1 MNPMNKNL
9 TNFAVSYNPQIPDA
23 ENLSKKVITYLK
35 DVGATIS
42 AEGAIHDKI
51 LRQRVK
57 KKEFDALIALGG
69 DGTMLRA
76 SHLCAS
82 ARLPIIGINL
92 GSFGFLMELQKDDWK
107 EYLPKLLEGDYRI
120 EKRMLLEAEHFRQG
134 TSRGSWLVVN
144 DVVVCRGQH
153 VRPIRLEAEVDGYHM
168 ASYVADGLIAATP
181 TGSTAYA
188 LAAGGAI
195 LPPDLR
201 NVIVVP
207 VAPHLS
213 PDQPIILREGACVK
227 IIVGTSHQ
235 AVFSV
240 DGHIPVIMDDG
251 DIVQVRASDLNSHY
265 IRFHDQGYFYRTL
278 NRFMEQNPS
287 LNSAR

>member
-1 MNPMNKNL
+1 MNQPLKQ
-9 TNFAVSYNPQIPDA
+9 FAIAFNPQIPEA
-23 ENLSKKVITYLK
+23 ETLSEK
-35 DVGATIS
+35 IS
-42 AEGAIHDKI
+42 ALLESQGGFVQEVGAIHDKT
-51 LRQRVK
+51 LRQRIK
-57 KKEFDALIALGG
+57 KKEFDALIVLGG

-82 ARLPIIGINL
+82 ARLPILGVNL
-92 GSFGFLMELQKDDWK
+92 GSFGFLMELQRNDW
-107 EYLPKLLEGDYRI
+107 ESYLPNLLSGDYRI
-120 EKRMLLEAEHFRQG
+120 EERMLLQSEHFRQG
-134 TSRGSWLVVN
+134 VSRGSWLVVN
-144 DVVVCRGQH
+144 DVVVCRGQY
-153 VRPIRLEAEVDGYHM
+153 VRPIRLDAEVDGYHM

-201 NVIVVP
+201 NIIIVP

-213 PDQPIILREGACVK
+213 PNQSIILNEGSDVT
-227 IIVGTSHQ
+227 IIVSTSHQ

-240 DGHIPVIMDDG
+240 DGHIPVIMDDK
-251 DIVQVRASDLNSHY
+251 DSVRIGASDLNSRF
-265 IRFHDQGYFYRTL
+265 IRFHDPGYFYRTL

-287 LNSAR
+287 LKNPR

>member
-1 MNPMNKNL
+1 MNKKLNH
-9 TNFAVSYNPQIPDA
+9 FAVSYNSQIPDA
-23 ENLSKKVITYLK
+23 AKISK
-35 DVGATIS
+35 DVVSFLENRGASITAI
-42 AEGAIHDKI
+42 GAIPDKD

-57 KKEFDALIALGG
+57 KKEFDALLVLGG

-82 ARLPIIGINL
+82 AKLPIVGINL
-92 GSFGFLMELQKDDWK
+92 GSFGFLMELQRDNWG
-107 EYLPKLLEGDYRI
+107 EYLPKLLTGEYRI
-120 EKRMLLEAEHFRQG
+120 EERMLLQAEHFKKE

-153 VRPIRLEAEVDGYHM
+153 VRPIRLDAEVNGYHM

-195 LPPDLR
+195 LPPDTR
-201 NVIVVP
+201 NIIVVP

-213 PDQPIILREGACVK
+213 PGQSIVLGEGANVK
-227 IIVGTSHQ
+227 IRVTTTHQ

-251 DIVQVRASDLNSHY
+251 DFVQVDASDLNSHY
-265 IRFHDQGYFYRTL
+265 IRFHDPGYFYRTL

-287 LNSAR
+287 LNQPR

>member
-1 MNPMNKNL
+1 MNLPL
-9 TNFAVSYNPQIPDA
+9 TRFAILFNSQIPEA
-23 ENLSKKVITYLK
+23 EALAGK
-35 DVGATIS
+35 IS
-42 AEGAIHDKI
+42 AFMETTGASIQAIRTIEDKT
-51 LRQRVK
+51 LRHPIK
-57 KKEFDALIALGG
+57 KKEFEALIVLGG

-82 ARLPIIGINL
+82 AHMPIIGINL
-92 GSFGFLMELQKDDWK
+92 GSFGFLMELQRDEW
-107 EYLPKLLEGDYRI
+107 EAYLPKLLKGEYRI
-120 EKRMLLEAEHFRQG
+120 EKRMLLEAEHFHQG

-144 DVVVCRGQH
+144 EVVVCRGQH
-153 VRPIRLEAEVDGYHM
+153 VRPIRLEAEVNGHHM

-195 LPPDLR
+195 MPPDLR
-201 NVIVVP
+201 NIIVVP

-213 PDQPIILREGACVK
+213 PDQPIILNEGASVTISVK
-227 IIVGTSHQ
+227 TSHQ

-240 DGHIPVIMDDG
+240 DGHDAVIMEDG
-251 DIVQVRASDLNSHY
+251 DSVLISSSELNSHY
-265 IRFHDQGYFYRTL
+265 IRFRDAGYFYRAL

-287 LNSAR
+287 LNQMR

>member
-1 MNPMNKNL
+1 MSQPLNH
-9 TNFAVSYNPQIPDA
+9 FAIAFNQQIPEA
-23 ENLSKKVITYLK
+23 EPLSVKIGGFMKAA
-35 DVGATIS
+35 GASIEEVS
-42 AEGAIHDKI
+42 AINDKE
-51 LRQRVK
+51 LRQRIK
-57 KKEFDALIALGG
+57 KKEFEALIVLGG

-82 ARLPIIGINL
+82 ARLPLLGVNL
-92 GSFGFLMELQKDDWK
+92 GSFGFLMELQRDEW
-107 EYLPKLLEGDYRI
+107 EPYLKRLMTGEYRI
-120 EKRMLLEAEHFRQG
+120 EERMLLQAEHFRQN

-153 VRPIRLEAEVDGYHM
+153 VRPIRLDAEVDGYHM

-201 NVIVVP
+201 NIIVVP

-213 PDQPIILREGACVK
+213 PNQSIILNEGAEVT
-227 IIVGTSHQ
+227 IIVSTTHQ

-240 DGHIPVIMDDG
+240 DGHIPVIMEDKDF
-251 DIVQVRASDLNSHY
+251 VRIISSELNSHY
-265 IRFHDQGYFYRTL
+265 IRFHDPGYFYRTL

-287 LNSAR
+287 INQPR

>member
-1 MNPMNKNL
+1 MNQSL
-9 TNFAVSYNPQIPDA
+9 TRFAITYNPQIQEALP
-23 ENLSKKVITYLK
+23 LSARIQHSLEEHGGSVLA
-35 DVGATIS
+35 VGAIQ
-42 AEGAIHDKI
+42 DKL
-51 LRQRVK
+51 LRQRIK
-57 KKEFDALIALGG
+57 KKEFEALVVLGG

-76 SHLCAS
+76 SHLGAS
-82 ARLPIIGINL
+82 AGLPIVGINL
-92 GSFGFLMELQKDDWK
+92 GSFGFLLELQRDDWDTH
-107 EYLPKLLEGDYRI
+107 LPKLLTGQYRI
-120 EKRMLLEAEHFRQG
+120 EERMLIQAEHFREG
-134 TSRGSWLVVN
+134 SSRGSWLVVN

-153 VRPIRLEAEVDGYHM
+153 VRPIRLEAEVNGYHM

-201 NVIVVP
+201 NIIIVP

-213 PDQPIILREGACVK
+213 PDQSIILSEGACVS
-227 IIVGTSHQ
+227 IIVTTTHQ

-240 DGHIPVIMDDG
+240 DGHIPVIMEDG
-251 DIVQVRASDLNSHY
+251 DSVKVSASDLNASY
-265 IRFHDQGYFYRTL
+265 IRFHDPGYFYRTL

-287 LNSAR
+287 LNHQR

>member
-1 MNPMNKNL
+1 MSHQIN
-9 TNFAVSYNPQIPDA
+9 NFAIAYNPQIPEA
-23 ENLSKKVITYLK
+23 LELSEKIVVFLNEQ
-35 DVGATIS
+35 GAAIH
-42 AEGAIHDKI
+42 ACGAIHDKN
-51 LRQRVK
+51 LRQRIK
-57 KKEFDALIALGG
+57 KKEFGALIVLGG

-82 ARLPIIGINL
+82 ARMPIVGINL
-92 GSFGFLMELQKDDWK
+92 GSFGFLMELQRDEW
-107 EYLPKLLEGDYRI
+107 ETYLPRLLNGEYRI
-120 EKRMLLEAEHFRQG
+120 EERMLLQAEHFRKK

-153 VRPIRLEAEVDGYHM
+153 VRPIRLDAEVDGYHM

-201 NVIVVP
+201 NIIVVP

-213 PDQPIILREGACVK
+213 PDQSIILSEGACVT
-227 IIVGTSHQ
+227 IIVTTTHQ

-240 DGHIPVIMDDG
+240 DGHIPVIMEDG
-251 DIVQVRASDLNSHY
+251 DSVQISASELNSSY
-265 IRFHDQGYFYRTL
+265 IRFHDPGYFYRTL

-287 LNSAR
+287 LNKPRNI

>member
-1 MNPMNKNL
+1 MSKPFIK
-9 TNFAVSYNPQIPDA
+9 FGIAYNPQIPEA
-23 ENLSKKVITYLK
+23 VELSGK
-35 DVGATIS
+35 IS
-42 AEGAIHDKI
+42 GFLGTRNAAVPVCGAINEKT
-51 LRQRVK
+51 LRQRIK
-57 KKEFDALIALGG
+57 KKEFEALIVLGG

-76 SHLCAS
+76 SHLSAS
-82 ARLPIIGINL
+82 AELPILGINL
-92 GSFGFLMELQKDDWK
+92 GSFGFLMELQRDEWEK
-107 EYLPKLLEGDYRI
+107 YLPKLLAGEYRL
-120 EKRMLLEAEHFRQG
+120 EKRMLLQAEHFRQD
-134 TSRGSWLVVN
+134 SSLGSWLVVN
-144 DVVVCRGQH
+144 DVVVCRGQY
-153 VRPIRLEAEVDGYHM
+153 VRPIRLNAEVNGYHM

-201 NVIVVP
+201 NIIIVP

-213 PDQPIILREGACVK
+213 PDQPIILSEGACVT
-227 IIVGTSHQ
+227 IMVNTPHQ

-240 DGHIPVIMDDG
+240 DGHDPVIMEDG
-251 DIVQVRASDLNSHY
+251 DCVRVSASELNSLF

-287 LNSAR
+287 INHQR

>member
-1 MNPMNKNL
+1 MSQPIKKL
-9 TNFAVSYNPQIPDA
+9 AIAYNPEIPEA
-23 ENLSKKVITYLK
+23 EKLSGRIEAFMRKL
-35 DVGATIS
+35 GATVQTVSDINGK
-42 AEGAIHDKI
+42 A
-51 LRQRVK
+51 LRQQVK
-57 KKEFDALIALGG
+57 KNEFEAMIVLGG

-76 SHLCAS
+76 NHLCAS
-82 ARLPIIGINL
+82 ADLPIIGINL
-92 GSFGFLMELQKDDWK
+92 GSFGFLMELQRDEWE
-107 EYLPKLLEGDYRI
+107 EYLPRLLSGDYRI
-120 EKRMLLEAEHFRQG
+120 EKRMLLQAEHFRKD

-153 VRPIRLEAEVDGYHM
+153 VRPIRLDAAVDGHPM

-201 NVIVVP
+201 NIIVVP

-213 PDQPIILREGACVK
+213 PDQSIILNEGAHISIHVR
-227 IIVGTSHQ
+227 TSHQ

-240 DGHIPVIMDDG
+240 DGHDPVIMEDDDFVMVG
-251 DIVQVRASDLNSHY
+251 ASKLDSHY
-265 IRFHDQGYFYRTL
+265 IRFRDAGYFYRTL
-278 NRFMEQNPS
+278 NRFMEQNPT
-287 LNSAR
+287 LNHLR

>member
-1 MNPMNKNL
+1 MSQPLNH
-9 TNFAVSYNPQIPDA
+9 FAIAYNPQIPEA
-23 ENLSKKVITYLK
+23 EPLSVKIGAFMQQAGASVEE
-35 DVGATIS
+35 VGAIY
-42 AEGAIHDKI
+42 DKV
-51 LRQRVK
+51 LRQRIK
-57 KKEFDALIALGG
+57 KKEFEALIVLGG

-82 ARLPIIGINL
+82 ARLPLLGVNL
-92 GSFGFLMELQKDDWK
+92 GSFGFLMELQRDDW
-107 EYLPKLLEGDYRI
+107 EDYLDKLMSGEYRI
-120 EKRMLLEAEHFRQG
+120 EKRMLLQAEHFRQN

-153 VRPIRLEAEVDGYHM
+153 VRPIRLDAEVDGYHM
-168 ASYVADGLIAATP
+168 ASYVADGLIASTP

-201 NVIVVP
+201 NIIVVP

-213 PDQPIILREGACVK
+213 PNQSIILNEGAEVT
-227 IIVGTSHQ
+227 IIVSTTHQ

-240 DGHIPVIMDDG
+240 DGHIPVIMEDKDF
-251 DIVQVRASDLNSHY
+251 VRITASELNSRY
-265 IRFHDQGYFYRTL
+265 IRFHDLGYFYRTL

-287 LNSAR
+287 LNQPR

>member
-1 MNPMNKNL
+1 MNKKLNK
-9 TNFAVSYNPQIPDA
+9 FAVSFNSQIPDA
-23 ENLSKKVITYLK
+23 EGLSKKIVSFLK
-35 DVGATIS
+35 KSGASIP
-42 AEGAIHDKI
+42 AIGAIHDKT

-57 KKEFDALIALGG
+57 KKEFDALIVLGG

-82 ARLPIIGINL
+82 AKLPIIGINL
-92 GSFGFLMELQKDDWK
+92 GSVGFLMELQKNEWQ
-107 EYLPKLLEGDYRI
+107 EYLHRLVSGEYRI
-120 EKRMLLEAEHFRQG
+120 EERMLLQAEHFRQG
-134 TSRGSWLVVN
+134 ISRGSWLVVN

-168 ASYVADGLIAATP
+168 TSYIADGIIASTP

-201 NVIVVP
+201 NIIVVP

-213 PDQPIILREGACVK
+213 PDQSIILSEGACVK
-227 IIVGTSHQ
+227 ITVGTQHQ

-251 DIVQVRASDLNSHY
+251 DIVKVSASELNSRY

-287 LNSAR
+287 LNHLR

>member
-1 MNPMNKNL
+1 MSQPLNH
-9 TNFAVSYNPQIPDA
+9 FAIAFNPQIPEA
-23 ENLSKKVITYLK
+23 EPLSVKIGVFMQQA
-35 DVGATIS
+35 GASI
-42 AEGAIHDKI
+42 EEIGAIHDKV
-51 LRQRVK
+51 LRKRIK
-57 KKEFDALIALGG
+57 KKEFEALIVLGG

-76 SHLCAS
+76 SHLCTS
-82 ARLPIIGINL
+82 ARMPLLGVNL
-92 GSFGFLMELQKDDWK
+92 GSFGFLMELQRDDW
-107 EYLPKLLEGDYRI
+107 EDYLDKLMSGEYRI
-120 EKRMLLEAEHFRQG
+120 EKRMLLQAEHFRQN

-153 VRPIRLEAEVDGYHM
+153 VRPIRLDAEVDGYHM
-168 ASYVADGLIAATP
+168 ASYVADGLIASTP

-201 NVIVVP
+201 NIIVVP

-213 PDQPIILREGACVK
+213 PNQSIILNEGAEVT
-227 IIVGTSHQ
+227 IIVSTTHQ

-240 DGHIPVIMDDG
+240 DGHIPVIMEDKDF
-251 DIVQVRASDLNSHY
+251 VRIAASDLNSRY
-265 IRFHDQGYFYRTL
+265 IHFHDPGYFYRTL

-287 LNSAR
+287 LNQPR

>member
-1 MNPMNKNL
+1 MSQPLNQ
-9 TNFAVSYNPQIPDA
+9 FAIAFNQQIPDA
-23 ENLSKKVITYLK
+23 QPLSVKISEYLEAA
-35 DVGATIS
+35 GA
-42 AEGAIHDKI
+42 AVDHVGAIHDRE
-51 LRQRVK
+51 LRQRIK
-57 KKEFDALIALGG
+57 KKEFQALIALGG

-82 ARLPIIGINL
+82 AHVPILGINL
-92 GSFGFLMELQKDDWK
+92 GSFGFLMELQRNEWE
-107 EYLPKLLEGDYRI
+107 EYLDKLLAGEYRI
-120 EKRMLLEAEHFRQG
+120 EERMLLQAEHFRKG
-134 TSRGSWLVVN
+134 ESRGSWLVVN

-153 VRPIRLEAEVDGYHM
+153 VRPIRLDAEVDGYHM

-201 NVIVVP
+201 NIIVVP

-213 PDQPIILREGACVK
+213 PNQSIILNEGAEVT
-227 IIVGTSHQ
+227 IIVSTTHQ

-240 DGHIPVIMDDG
+240 DGHIPVIMEDKDF
-251 DIVQVRASDLNSHY
+251 VRIAASELNSRY
-265 IRFHDQGYFYRTL
+265 IRFHDLGFFYRNL

-287 LNSAR
+287 LNQPR

>member
-1 MNPMNKNL
+1 MSQPLNKFEIVFNQ
-9 TNFAVSYNPQIPDA
+9 QIPEA
-23 ENLSKKVITYLK
+23 EALSEEINTFFKKLGASVQAVYVIN
-35 DVGATIS
+35 
-42 AEGAIHDKI
+42 DKA
-51 LRQRVK
+51 LRQRIK
-57 KKEFDALIALGG
+57 KKEFEALIVLGG

-82 ARLPIIGINL
+82 ARVPIIGINL
-92 GSFGFLMELQKDDWK
+92 GSFGFLMELQPNEW
-107 EYLPKLLEGDYRI
+107 ETYLPKLLSGEYRI
-120 EKRMLLEAEHFRQG
+120 EKRMLLQAEHFRQN
-134 TSRGSWLVVN
+134 TSGGSWLVVN

-153 VRPIRLEAEVDGYHM
+153 VRPIRLDAEVDGHHM

-201 NVIVVP
+201 NIIVVP

-213 PDQPIILREGACVK
+213 PDQSIILNEGASVTISVK
-227 IIVGTSHQ
+227 TSHQ

-240 DGHIPVIMDDG
+240 DGHDPIIMEDG
-251 DIVQVRASDLNSHY
+251 DCVRIKASELNSRY
-265 IRFHDQGYFYRTL
+265 IRFRDAGYFYRTL

-287 LNSAR
+287 LNQRR

>member
-1 MNPMNKNL
+1 MEQ
-9 TNFAVSYNPQIPDA
+9 A
-23 ENLSKKVITYLK
+23 
-35 DVGATIS
+35 GAII
-42 AEGAIHDKI
+42 EEVGAIHDRM
-51 LRQRVK
+51 LRQRIK
-57 KKEFDALIALGG
+57 KKEFEALIVLGG

-82 ARLPIIGINL
+82 ARLPLLGVNL
-92 GSFGFLMELQKDDWK
+92 GSFGFLMELQRNDW
-107 EYLPKLLEGDYRI
+107 EDYLGRLMSGEYRI
-120 EKRMLLEAEHFRQG
+120 EERMLLQAEHFRQD

-153 VRPIRLEAEVDGYHM
+153 VRPIRLDAEVDGYHM
-168 ASYVADGLIAATP
+168 ASYVADGLIASTP

-195 LPPDLR
+195 MPPDLR
-201 NVIVVP
+201 NIIVVP

-213 PDQPIILREGACVK
+213 PNQSIILNEGAEVT
-227 IIVGTSHQ
+227 IIVSTSHQ

-240 DGHIPVIMDDG
+240 DGHIPVIMEDKDF
-251 DIVQVRASDLNSHY
+251 VRIISSDLNSRY
-265 IRFHDQGYFYRTL
+265 IRFHDPGYFYRTL

-287 LNSAR
+287 LNQPR

>member
-1 MNPMNKNL
+1 MSQSL
-9 TNFAVSYNPQIPDA
+9 QRFAIAFNPQIPEA
-23 ENLSKKVITYLK
+23 EVLSGEIHAFIEKQ
-35 DVGATIS
+35 GATMQAVS
-42 AEGAIHDKI
+42 AIHDKT
-51 LRQRVK
+51 LRQRIK
-57 KKEFDALIALGG
+57 KKEFEALIVLGG

-82 ARLPIIGINL
+82 ARLPIIGVNL
-92 GSFGFLMELQKDDWK
+92 GSFGFLMELQRDEWQA
-107 EYLPKLLEGDYRI
+107 YLPKLLTGEYRI
-120 EKRMLLEAEHFRQG
+120 EERMLLQAEHFRQNV
-134 TSRGSWLVVN
+134 SRGSWLVVN

-153 VRPIRLEAEVDGYHM
+153 VRPIRLDAEVDGYHM

-201 NVIVVP
+201 NIIVVP

-213 PDQPIILREGACVK
+213 PDQAIILNEGASVTISVK
-227 IIVGTSHQ
+227 TSHQ

-240 DGHIPVIMDDG
+240 DGHIPVIMEDSDS
-251 DIVQVRASDLNSHY
+251 VLVSASELNSRY
-265 IRFHDQGYFYRTL
+265 IRFHDPGYFYRTL

-287 LNSAR
+287 LKPTH

>member
-1 MNPMNKNL
+1 MNKKIYQ
-9 TNFAVSYNPQIPDA
+9 FALSYNPQIPEA
-23 ENLSKKVITYLK
+23 EEIIA
-35 DVGATIS
+35 DVVAFLEQQGASIN
-42 AEGAIHDKI
+42 AVGAIHNKDI
-51 LRQRVK
+51 RQRVK
-57 KKEFDALIALGG
+57 KKEFDALIVLGG

-82 ARLPIIGINL
+82 ARMPIVGINL
-92 GSFGFLMELQKDDWK
+92 GSFGFLMELQREDWK
-107 EYLPKLLEGDYRI
+107 EYLPKLLTGEYRI
-120 EKRMLLEAEHFRQG
+120 EERMLLQAEHFKKQ

-153 VRPIRLEAEVDGYHM
+153 VRPIRLDAEVNGYHM

-195 LPPDLR
+195 LPPDTR
-201 NVIVVP
+201 NIIVVP

-213 PDQPIILREGACVK
+213 PDQSIVLGAGANIK
-227 IIVGTSHQ
+227 ITVNTTHQ

-251 DIVQVRASDLNSHY
+251 DYVQVDASDLNSLY
-265 IRFHDQGYFYRTL
+265 IRFHDPGYFYRTL

-287 LNSAR
+287 LNKSR

>member
-1 MNPMNKNL
+1 MSQQLKK
-9 TNFAVSYNPQIPDA
+9 FAITFNPQIPA
-23 ENLSKKVITYLK
+23 AVSLSKEICDFFKTL
-35 DVGATIS
+35 GIS
-42 AEGAIHDKI
+42 VLAIEAIHDQD
-51 LRQRVK
+51 LCQRIK
-57 KKEFDALIALGG
+57 EKEFEALIVLGG

-76 SHLCAS
+76 SHLCATS
-82 ARLPIIGINL
+82 KLPIIGINL
-92 GSFGFLMELQKDDWK
+92 GSFGFLMELQPDDWK
-107 EYLPKLLEGDYRI
+107 EHLPKLMSGKYRLE
-120 EKRMLLEAEHFRQG
+120 ERMLLQAEHISQG
-134 TSRGSWLVVN
+134 VGQGKLLVVN

-153 VRPIRLEAEVDGYHM
+153 VRPIRLEAEVNGYHM

-201 NVIVVP
+201 NIIVVP

-213 PDQPIILREGACVK
+213 PDQAIILSEGACVTFK
-227 IIVGTSHQ
+227 VRSSHQ

-240 DGHIPVIMDDG
+240 DGHDPVIMEDG
-251 DIVQVRASDLNSHY
+251 DIVQVGASEANLSF
-265 IRFHDQGYFYRTL
+265 IRFQDPGYFYRTL

-287 LNSAR
+287 LNQAR